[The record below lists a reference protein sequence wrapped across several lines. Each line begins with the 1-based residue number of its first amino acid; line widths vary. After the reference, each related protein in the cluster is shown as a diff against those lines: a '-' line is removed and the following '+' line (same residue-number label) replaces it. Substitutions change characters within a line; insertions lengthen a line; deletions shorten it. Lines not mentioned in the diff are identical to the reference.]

1 MLAPTLGTVVAS
13 FYRSEICQANNV
25 ALVLLTRWL
34 PDVSQDAVTRSR
46 GYGDHGDFS
55 LETAVLER
63 MRY

>member
-1 MLAPTLGTVVAS
+1 MANKDASPCLCYSVVVVVL
-13 FYRSEICQANNV
+13 NV
-25 ALVLLTRWL
+25 VIMVVLLTRWL